1 LIFTEAEMQRRLS
14 AFRKAMESRDI
25 DAVFVHTN
33 DNVFY
38 LSGVPLLS
46 EWGRPLWLVVGHDEM
61 HVICARIETE
71 NARSYGYRPDVH
83 PYDDDHPALEQ
94 ATQLVIRLLQS
105 IGADRGVTGIERQR
119 LPLGIF
125 ERLAAS
131 LPGARFAD
139 ATDALDKLR
148 IVKSVEELDLLRVAS
163 EIAKTGARAFLDAV
177 SDGATELAIAAHA
190 VAAMEAALG
199 DRYPTA
205 ASSSYAYC
213 QAGEHTLTPHMH
225 PTGRR
230 ITHGDV
236 LALNVFPVV
245 WGYCIELE
253 RTFVFGEPTTEQRQA
268 LNAVNEAFEAAKAAV
283 APGILMGDID
293 ALSAQILRQHG
304 FGEFIRHGTGHA
316 HGIMIGAAGREE
328 LGELRTYNPTTLQP
342 GMATSIE
349 PGIYLPGVGGFRHS
363 DVLFVTQDGA
373 VTVTDFPRD
382 ITPEV
387 ALP

>member
-1 LIFTEAEMQRRLS
+1 MIFTEAEMQRRLS
-14 AFRKAMESRDI
+14 AFRKAMESRGLDS
-25 DAVFVHTN
+25 VFVHTA

-38 LSGVPLLS
+38 LSGVLLLS
-46 EWGRPLWLVVGHDEM
+46 EWGRPLWLVVGRDEL

-71 NARSYGYRPDVH
+71 NASCSGYGADVH
-83 PYDDDHPALEQ
+83 PYDDGLPTIEQ
-94 ATQLVIRLLQS
+94 ATQLAIRLLQS

-148 IVKSVEELDLLRVAS
+148 IVKSAEELDPLLVAA
-163 EIAKTGARAFLDAV
+163 EVAKTGARAFVDAV
-177 SDGATELAIAAHA
+177 SDGATELAVAAHA
-190 VAAMEAALG
+190 VAAMEAALAG
-199 DRYPTA
+199 RHPAA

-230 ITHGDV
+230 IAHGDV

-253 RTFVFGEPTTEQRQA
+253 RTFVFGEPTTEQHRA
-268 LNAVNEAFEAAKAAV
+268 LSAVNEAFEAAKAAV
-283 APGILMGDID
+283 APGAPMSDID

-328 LGELRTYNPTTLQP
+328 LGELRTYNPATLQP
-342 GMATSIE
+342 GMA
-349 PGIYLPGVGGFRHS
+349 
-363 DVLFVTQDGA
+363 
-373 VTVTDFPRD
+373 PRSNPAYTCPASAASG
-382 ITPEV
+382 TPTCCS
-387 ALP
+387 